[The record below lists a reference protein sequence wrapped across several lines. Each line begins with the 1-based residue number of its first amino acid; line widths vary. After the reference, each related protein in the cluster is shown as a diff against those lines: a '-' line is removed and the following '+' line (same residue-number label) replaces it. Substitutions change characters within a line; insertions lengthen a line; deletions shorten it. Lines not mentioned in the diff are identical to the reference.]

1 MTLASIDNLI
11 RKTSTPALSISHK
24 EGHINM
30 QAVHIHRKH
39 QQRLQ
44 SLTLSDTGGLCQLKL
59 QAKAE
64 LTSAPGF
71 KISGSSMALAEG
83 TGSDFTGDGA
93 EQLSFDCG
101 KKGKLSF
108 AVYSAPYLQQ
118 L

>member
-1 MTLASIDNLI
+1 
-11 RKTSTPALSISHK
+11 
-24 EGHINM
+24 M

-71 KISGSSMALAEG
+71 KISGSLG
-83 TGSDFTGDGA
+83 FWR
-93 EQLSFDCG
+93 
-101 KKGKLSF
+101 
-108 AVYSAPYLQQ
+108 SAI
-118 L
+118 